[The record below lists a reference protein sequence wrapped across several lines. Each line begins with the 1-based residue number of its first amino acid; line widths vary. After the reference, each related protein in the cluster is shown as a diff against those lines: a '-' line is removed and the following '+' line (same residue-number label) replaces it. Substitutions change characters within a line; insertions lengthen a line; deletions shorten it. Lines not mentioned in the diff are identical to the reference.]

1 VKRAR
6 PDARPRAF
14 TVAVGVVV
22 LLGAAC
28 DGGSGEESSATA
40 STTATA
46 ASSPSSE
53 PSTTTTT
60 TVPRSQADVSVP
72 TSAGEVVEVLT
83 RVERGLRRDGVP
95 DDEVARLGWEQHL
108 AYAVL
113 AQRPEWHGEAFG
125 ALEPDIAATARANVE
140 AGTQL
145 SGLAEPQPDLP
156 AWRIRAPLPVA
167 TLLAYYEE
175 GQRASNVPW
184 PYLAAIHFV
193 ETRMGRIV
201 GTSTAGAQGPMQ
213 FIPETWAAFGEGD
226 IYDDRDAILAA
237 ARYLASRGAPDDMRR
252 AASRAGTRGRQPDA
266 LRTARHDDVRARE
279 RGHDGRCLTRPR
291 AATAVRGPRSRGT
304 CPTGCGTRPCARA
317 CAARPPS
324 GRSGTRT

>member
-1 VKRAR
+1 M
-6 PDARPRAF
+6 
-14 TVAVGVVV
+14 GVVV

-252 AASRAGTRGRQPDA
+252 ALYSYNNSDRYV
-266 LRTARHDDVRARE
+266 TAIANYGQVIAQD
-279 RGHDGRCLTRPR
+279 PR
-291 AATAVRGPRSRGT
+291 AYVGYYHWQVHYGTTSGRYLLPEGFGDGTDAVRLDELS
-304 CPTGCGTRPCARA
+304 
-317 CAARPPS
+317 PS
-324 GRSGTRT
+324 G